1 MEVTELVKPKELEDL
16 LEGFS
21 DIFKV
26 VVIVLNPEGT
36 PITRFINFT
45 EACEKYH
52 RKSKKGYKKCV
63 ASDVKLSKEA
73 AEKHK
78 PVINLCGCGG
88 FVDAAVPVIIEN
100 EHIATIFT
108 GQVMFEEFDRDRY
121 IEVAKELEIDDVE
134 GYLKAVKKINVVSR
148 TEFEKIVDLLDKF
161 GNMIFRSYY
170 EKYRNKELSEYYHNI
185 FYSLPMPT
193 SLSSLDGKRIDTSY
207 STAVLFK
214 RNYNEL
220 INLKI
225 SELYDDTDKEKIEN
239 MFNMA
244 KEGNIS
250 SGEVM
255 AYRGDGTTFPILL
268 SMAPVKDK
276 DGNIIN
282 IVQIATDITD
292 LKKREK
298 EYEKVVEEAT
308 KAMEY
313 IGSGDYNVKIDTNYE
328 QEDLKLLTETLNMVI
343 EYLRNTD
350 EDLKNLI
357 KELATPAIEVM
368 KGVVVMPLVGRLT
381 SDRALDAM
389 DNILNKIEQTN
400 AKVGIIDITGV
411 PTIDSAVADNLIK
424 SIESIRL
431 IGAVPILS
439 GISANVAKN
448 LVRIGVK
455 FDFVT
460 KGNLSEA
467 LEYSTSIL
475 K

>member
-1 MEVTELVKPKELEDL
+1 MEVTELVEPKELEDL

-26 VVIVLNPEGT
+26 VAVVTKPDGT
-36 PITRFINFT
+36 PITRYINFT

-52 RKSKKGYKKCV
+52 RKSKIGYKKCV
-63 ASDVKLSKEA
+63 ASDAKLGREA

-78 PVINLCGCGG
+78 PVINPCGCGG
-88 FVDAAVPVIIEN
+88 FIDAAVPIIIEN

-134 GYLKAVKKINVVSR
+134 GYLKALKKINVVSR

-250 SGEVM
+250 SGEVI

-268 SMAPVKDK
+268 SFAPVKDK

-424 SIESIRL
+424 SIESIKL

-455 FDFVT
+455 FDFAT

-467 LEYSTSIL
+467 LEYSTSIF